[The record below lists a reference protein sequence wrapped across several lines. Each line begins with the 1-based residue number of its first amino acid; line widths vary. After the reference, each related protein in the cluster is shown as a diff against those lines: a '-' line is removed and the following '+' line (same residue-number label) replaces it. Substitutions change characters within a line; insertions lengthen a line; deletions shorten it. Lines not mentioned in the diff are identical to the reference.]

1 MNFIHIPVEVS
12 KKMIELKAVEQKICN
27 EMRRVKKM
35 LEIFIF
41 PLIAPPQI
49 DIKLIPKLDSIV
61 H

>member
-35 LEIFIF
+35 FEIFIF